1 MAETFSEK
9 DYEGFMAKYNR
20 NEAQDWAWEHL
31 KGQWTTLM
39 TPFDSEDNLDEQGLR
54 SNVQYV
60 RSLGTRG
67 GGCTRGMGE
76 FWSLETEERMKVMEV
91 VADEANGEWLTAA
104 HVTHTS
110 YKDMI
115 KLAQYAEEVGIDILI
130 LAAPYFATKTEQQ
143 VVEFT
148 KLLADNTNLAVMF
161 YNSPQ
166 FGIVMSPEGLKEVC
180 TPSNVVG
187 VKEASFNQ
195 QISID
200 THMLIGKEKII
211 STPDEW
217 IYFKQEELGFQ
228 QQVMFANTSDWRFD
242 TPENNYYVQFV
253 ENASRGVIDAGFYNQ
268 HIKAVKE
275 VSDKW
280 WPRTVQKFG
289 GVLPVTLCKY
299 WSELMGMA
307 AGDPRPPLAPFDE
320 DEKLELARDLIAIG
334 HPVIERVGE

>member
-1 MAETFSEK
+1 MASYDK
-9 DYEGFMAKYNR
+9 KG
-20 NEAQDWAWEHL
+20 AQDWAWENL

-39 TPFDSEDNLDEQGLR
+39 TPFGIDDKLDEQGLR
-54 SNVQYV
+54 ENIKHI

-67 GGCTRGMGE
+67 GGCTWGMGE
-76 FWSLETEERMKVMEV
+76 FWSLELEERFNVMEILSN
-91 VADEANGEWLTAA
+91 EAKGSWLTAA

-115 KLAQYAEEVGIDILI
+115 KLAKYAEKIDIDLLI
-130 LAAPYFATKTEQQ
+130 VAAPYFAAKTEEQ
-143 VVEFT
+143 VIEYT
-148 KLLADNTNLAVMF
+148 ELLANNTNLAIMF

-166 FGIVMSPEGLKEVC
+166 FGFVMSPEGLKKIC
-180 TPSNVVG
+180 KPRNVVG

-217 IYFKQEELGFQ
+217 IYFKQEELGFR

-242 TPENNYYVQFV
+242 TIEHNYYVQFI
-253 ENASRGVIDAGFYNQ
+253 EKASDGFIDKKLYDTY
-268 HIKAVKE
+268 IKAVKE

-307 AGDPRPPLAPFDE
+307 AGDPRPPLKPFSN
-320 DEKLELARDLIAIG
+320 DEKLELEQDLLAIG
-334 HPVIERVGE
+334 HPIKQIAGA